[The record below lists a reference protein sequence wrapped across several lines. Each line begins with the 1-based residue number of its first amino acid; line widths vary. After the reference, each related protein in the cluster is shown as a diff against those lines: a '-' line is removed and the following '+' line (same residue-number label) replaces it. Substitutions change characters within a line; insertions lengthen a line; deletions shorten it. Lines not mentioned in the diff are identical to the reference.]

1 MFNQGPFLGKSEKFS
16 GLKYCDSLCPK
27 SWFAFFL
34 VIQLRMGSF
43 NWVEFSMRSEKWS
56 VFQGTNKQYKTQQ
69 FIVLLK
75 LFPKFLIFRKKK
87 KQVVFL
93 GLKTQMQLAEAEN
106 TIILFVCS
114 PKFWGLV
121 VPH

>member
-56 VFQGTNKQYKTQQ
+56 VFQGTNKQYKNPTVYSVAET
-69 FIVLLK
+69 FSK
-75 LFPKFLIFRKKK
+75 IFD
-87 KQVVFL
+87 F
-93 GLKTQMQLAEAEN
+93 
-106 TIILFVCS
+106 
-114 PKFWGLV
+114 
-121 VPH
+121 